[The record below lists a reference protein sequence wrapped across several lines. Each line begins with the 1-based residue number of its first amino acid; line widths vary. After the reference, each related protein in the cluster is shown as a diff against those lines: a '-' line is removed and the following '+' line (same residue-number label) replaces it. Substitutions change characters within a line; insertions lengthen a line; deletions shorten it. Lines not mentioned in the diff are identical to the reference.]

1 MQRSAKTKYWIG
13 SLTITLTFIGVIF
26 VRALDDP
33 FPWGISTSEVAELF
47 TKEAMPKV
55 LDRFHRDMDRYPTT
69 AEGLP
74 SLFRHPQSEDRARW
88 KGPYM
93 EGGRLSL
100 DPWGRTYQ
108 YRCPGWMN
116 PKGYDV
122 WSLGPDG
129 VVSADDIGNWPE
141 NRLR

>member
-1 MQRSAKTKYWIG
+1 MIRFRGAYPRPRWLNYSRKRLCPRFSTVSIATWTATPQRQRDSRVSFVIRKAKIVHVGK
-13 SLTITLTFIGVIF
+13 
-26 VRALDDP
+26 A
-33 FPWGISTSEVAELF
+33 
-47 TKEAMPKV
+47 
-55 LDRFHRDMDRYPTT
+55 
-69 AEGLP
+69 
-74 SLFRHPQSEDRARW
+74 
-88 KGPYM
+88 PYM
-93 EGGRLSL
+93 EGGRLPL